1 MKVKISHNNLEAFE
15 DALKKP
21 IATGCNKWILVES
34 IYSMDGDIA
43 PVRELLML
51 AEKYDAILVVDEAH
65 GTGVSGATGRGE
77 TEGFAHNR
85 LI

>member
-1 MKVKISHNNLEAFE
+1 
-15 DALKKP
+15 
-21 IATGCNKWILVES
+21 
-34 IYSMDGDIA
+34 MDGDIA